1 MGDQSS
7 GDRTEI
13 EKIGRD
19 GDRKTRRGKGEGV
32 IRGKGLRMER

>member
-1 MGDQSS
+1 MGDQLS

-19 GDRKTRRGKGEGV
+19 GDRKTRRGKGEG
-32 IRGKGLRMER
+32 GKGLRMER